1 VSNIFPIY
9 VIIWL
14 NTIIMVSYRTMTHN
28 KTTTTL
34 AMLAAPVVA
43 AATLIFMSVPM
54 VAQAD
59 PDNGNNGQCIQVQK
73 ILPPEVQDYEGCH
86 DTFTGP
92 GHNEPPPL
100 P

>member
-1 VSNIFPIY
+1 
-9 VIIWL
+9 
-14 NTIIMVSYRTMTHN
+14 MTRN

-34 AMLAAPVVA
+34 AVLAAPVVA

>member
-1 VSNIFPIY
+1 LNLILFYKIFICKNDVKP
-9 VIIWL
+9 
-14 NTIIMVSYRTMTHN
+14 
-28 KTTTTL
+28 
-34 AMLAAPVVA
+34 APVVA

-73 ILPPEVQDYEGCH
+73 IIPPEVQDYEGCH
-86 DTFTGP
+86 NTFTGP